1 MMNIAS
7 NLNRRGGLHFHGVS
21 VVHLQ
26 PCQYRLAPE
35 VAGEAVRDAALPSL
49 ASRHHDIEQEASDV
63 NFSIQFLLNDRMFGT
78 HHLPVDRWPE
88 GYGVGGHPVPSGYVK
103 QMLYPLQ
110 K

>member
-7 NLNRRGGLHFHGVS
+7 NLNRRGGLPFHGVS

-26 PCQYRLAPE
+26 PCRYRLAPE
-35 VAGEAVRDAALPSL
+35 VAGKLFVTPR
-49 ASRHHDIEQEASDV
+49 
-63 NFSIQFLLNDRMFGT
+63 F
-78 HHLPVDRWPE
+78 DRWPE

-103 QMLYPLQ
+103 QMLYPFQ